1 MPERFKTIAVW
12 LTASGIKVFGILI
25 ALIIHSQMSKRIVK
39 LRRRIKNR
47 FDEKG
52 IHLPFP
58 HRVLI
63 RGGTQKRSSEWRVMN
78 DEFKSLNSQFII
90 LNA

>member
-1 MPERFKTIAVW
+1 MSERFKTIAVW

-25 ALIIHSQMSKRIVK
+25 APIIHSQMSKRIVK

-52 IHLPFP
+52 IHLLFQ

-63 RGGTQKRSSEWRVMN
+63 WGETKQGV
-78 DEFKSLNSQFII
+78 KSGE
-90 LNA
+90 